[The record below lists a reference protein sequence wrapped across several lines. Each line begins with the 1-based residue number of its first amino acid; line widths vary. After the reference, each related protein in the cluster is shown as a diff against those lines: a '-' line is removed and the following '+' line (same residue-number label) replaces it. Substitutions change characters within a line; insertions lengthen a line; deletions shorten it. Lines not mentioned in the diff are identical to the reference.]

1 MVPRPCRLVVP
12 PALALALAL
21 LPAPAPPGAAQEL
34 AAVDGQTTTAER
46 LRSEPWWPR
55 KSFDSAAGHAGSAA
69 CAECHGATHAAQAA
83 TPMART
89 LARAAPAHLGEVEAG
104 AGAGEIELGGYR
116 YRLERTADGL
126 GFTVGD
132 GELSLAAP
140 VEWVFGAGETGYTYV
155 WERDG
160 VFYESRFSYFPGL
173 GRFAATPGRLLGP
186 PASLE
191 MALGHALPGPE
202 AHGCFSCHSTAMAAG
217 DRLDPRRLTPGVTCE
232 GCHGPGADHVALAKS
247 GLGAGAIFDP
257 GGLGPDGVVDFCGAC
272 HHTFWDVAVGTTRG
286 IATARSPSYRLVRS
300 RCWGEGDPRLTCISC
315 HDAHRELER
324 DAAAYDGAC
333 RTCHGASAEHAAP
346 AVQTEPSARAEPAA
360 HGEIGGDAGA
370 AAHREAEV
378 HAKPAAHAEA
388 AGGPPPCPVGTERCV
403 DCHMAKV
410 ELPEVHVESTD
421 HWIRVVRPGEPFP
434 E

>member
-1 MVPRPCRLVVP
+1 MVPRPYRLAVP

-21 LPAPAPPGAAQEL
+21 VCGPAPPGAAQEL
-34 AAVDGQTTTAER
+34 AAVAGQTTTGER
-46 LRSEPWWPR
+46 LRGEPWWPR
-55 KSFDSAAGHAGSAA
+55 KVSDSAAGHAGSAV
-69 CAECHGATHAAQAA
+69 CGDCHGAIVAAQRA

-89 LARAAPAHLGEVEAG
+89 LAPAAPSHLAEVGAGNGAGEVE
-104 AGAGEIELGGYR
+104 LGPYR
-116 YRLERTADGL
+116 YRLERREDGL
-126 GFTVGD
+126 GFTVSDGD
-132 GELSLAAP
+132 RTLSAP
-140 VEWVFGAGETGYTYV
+140 LEWVFGAGETGYTYV

-217 DRLDPRRLTPGVTCE
+217 DRPDPRRLTPGVTCE

-247 GLGAGAIFDP
+247 GLGAGAIFAP
-257 GGLGPDGVVDFCGAC
+257 GRLGPHGVVDFCGAC
-272 HHTFWDVAVGTTRG
+272 HHTFWDVALGTTTG

-300 RCWGEGDPRLTCISC
+300 LCWGEGDPRLTCLTC
-315 HDAHRELER
+315 HDPHRELER

-333 RTCHGASAEHAAP
+333 RACHAAP
-346 AVQTEPSARAEPAA
+346 AE
-360 HGEIGGDAGA
+360 HGEAAAQTGA
-370 AAHREAEV
+370 AAPTETG
-378 HAKPAAHAEA
+378 
-388 AGGPPPCPVGTERCV
+388 GGPPPCPVGAERCV